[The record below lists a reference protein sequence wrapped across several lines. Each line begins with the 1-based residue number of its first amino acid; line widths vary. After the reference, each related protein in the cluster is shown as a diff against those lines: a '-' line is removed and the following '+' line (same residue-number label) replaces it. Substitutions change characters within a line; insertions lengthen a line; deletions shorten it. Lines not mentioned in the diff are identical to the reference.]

1 MMHDVTQTLYEGF
14 SNTFGAYLVPWSHD
28 LLCPVALPFP
38 ALGHELLMINL
49 QQDIEYTSFVT
60 QTTGIIFCAW
70 VSCVH
75 FLN

>member
-1 MMHDVTQTLYEGF
+1 MTSLKHSMKGSQTH
-14 SNTFGAYLVPWSHD
+14 SVPWSHD
-28 LLCPVALPFP
+28 LLCPMALPFP